1 VQFFKKL
8 TKQEKMKRVLEYLF
22 DENEFLSDF
31 GIRSVS
37 RFHKENPYILH
48 VEGQE
53 HRVDYLPGESDS
65 WLFGGN
71 SNWRGPIWFP
81 MNFLLIEALERLH
94 NFYGP
99 EYKVEFPTRSGLK
112 INFSYFYV
120 KGNLVNLAEASL
132 ELMKRLINIFLPDK
146 NGRRACHADDPR
158 FAKDPNWKD
167 LVLFYEYFHGDT
179 GRGLGAR

>member
-1 VQFFKKL
+1 
-8 TKQEKMKRVLEYLF
+8 MKRVLEFLF
-22 DENEFLSDF
+22 DENEFLSDY

-37 RFHKENPYILH
+37 RYHKDHPYVLN

-81 MNFLLIEALERLH
+81 MNFLLIEALERLY

-99 EYKVEFPTRSGLK
+99 TYKVEFPTRSGLK
-112 INFSYFYV
+112 IN
-120 KGNLVNLAEASL
+120 KE
-132 ELMKRLINIFLPDK
+132 KRAYL
-146 NGRRACHADDPR
+146 
-158 FAKDPNWKD
+158 
-167 LVLFYEYFHGDT
+167 
-179 GRGLGAR
+179 